1 MRIHIQT
8 EGARFFVPL
17 PTGLLC
23 SRAGA
28 RLVLYI
34 LRQSGHT
41 APIPPQTVYAAQKAL
56 RQYLRRYGHFTLVD
70 VESADGDRVKIVL

>member
-8 EGARFFVPL
+8 EGKRFFIPL

-23 SRAGA
+23 SRAGV

-34 LRQSGHT
+34 LRQNGQT
-41 APIPPQTVYAAQKAL
+41 APIPPQTVYTAQKAL
-56 RQYLRRYGHFTLVD
+56 RQYLRLHGHFTLVD